1 MRHRKRLQT
10 ADFFRGHV
18 NENLVFPAPSGLKV
32 IG

>member
-1 MRHRKRLQT
+1 MRHRKGLQA

-18 NENLVFPAPSGLKV
+18 DEDFVFPAPSGLKV